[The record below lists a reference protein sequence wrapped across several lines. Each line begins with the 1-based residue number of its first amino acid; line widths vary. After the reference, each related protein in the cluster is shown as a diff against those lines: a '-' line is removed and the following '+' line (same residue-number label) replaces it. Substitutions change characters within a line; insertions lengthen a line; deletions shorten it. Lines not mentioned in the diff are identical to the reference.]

1 MILVDILK
9 SLYSPLNAFKQIIQK
24 TDVKGPII
32 ILIMVLIA
40 TSCRQYILGS
50 KIYIKPDNEFV
61 NLISPN
67 FITSFLGGALI
78 NSSIDFF
85 LVWILYTAIIL
96 VVTVTFREQ
105 IGSRRT
111 LFIVLGYTYIVTV
124 VSILI
129 SALLI
134 STFPSI
140 EFPISAWPPA
150 NENDTVLV
158 EDYMATYWYPSLAFQ
173 VVFYVSFLMDI
184 WIAGLCAISIRFL
197 GELTWGKAIMFSA
210 IAYFVTFILRGILV

>member
-67 FITSFLGGALI
+67 FITSFLASNRCI
-78 NSSIDFF
+78 NDS
-85 LVWILYTAIIL
+85 
-96 VVTVTFREQ
+96 VVNFK
-105 IGSRRT
+105 
-111 LFIVLGYTYIVTV
+111 V
-124 VSILI
+124 VIWLN
-129 SALLI
+129 AR
-134 STFPSI
+134 PV
-140 EFPISAWPPA
+140 
-150 NENDTVLV
+150 N
-158 EDYMATYWYPSLAFQ
+158 
-173 VVFYVSFLMDI
+173 VFS
-184 WIAGLCAISIRFL
+184 
-197 GELTWGKAIMFSA
+197 K
-210 IAYFVTFILRGILV
+210 